1 MGDRWKGFGVAAVF
15 ALLGLGAAVWLVAVR
30 PDADAGARL
39 LIAAILGGFAAWCVC
54 GRSRAGEVRSFG
66 VGLGMLL
73 VMAAGV
79 WSWMIDSWVWAGLVR
94 LRGAAWDRLGES
106 WETVCVYVL
115 PAAGVFVAVSILSA
129 TARTT
134 AKRIAGERGRKKA
147 ESELYG
153 KAKFLERRYLKSLT
167 RRQGILLGESRD
179 GLVAYPLEGSAI
191 SFAPPRVG
199 KGATIAMNFLSP
211 DRRGWEGST
220 VVFDPRGELFPV
232 VARRRRE
239 LGRRPILLDPFGVV
253 AAHRRLEGGG
263 LHLPVWESDT
273 YNPLDF
279 VREGEE
285 AVRDIGVLVDALM
298 ERPKSDGG
306 NAKHFYESAR
316 SLISGY
322 LSWVRFK
329 VPEGERNLQKVYELL
344 AMGTDE
350 RERLF
355 AEVEATERFCGG
367 LMHMAMER
375 SRRVGDEE
383 GGSNFTTVANQ
394 LSFLN
399 YPEVIGQTGE
409 SSFDPLDLAAGDMDL
424 FVVVPDDMIDLVK
437 GWLRMWI
444 TIPYAA
450 SARRAMQ
457 KDMLIVVDEMPRIG
471 YLRPL
476 MDAYNLAAG
485 RGVHIW
491 SLAQTYSALEESW
504 GADAARTLVDLAEL
518 VQVLG
523 FPRMDV
529 AGAEKLSK
537 AIGTSTFEDRSE
549 SRSGQVVGAG
559 LLADGGTSVQES
571 HSVVREHLVTP
582 DDLMTM
588 RPDEQFV
595 IASPKDMPRD
605 AIRLKHARYWEL
617 DGIRDLAD
625 PNPYVLRKVRAA
637 LPAAA

>member
-1 MGDRWKGFGVAAVF
+1 MKKKWSILAGVAA
-15 ALLGLGAAVWLVAVR
+15 
-30 PDADAGARL
+30 
-39 LIAAILGGFAAWCVC
+39 
-54 GRSRAGEVRSFG
+54 
-66 VGLGMLL
+66 
-73 VMAAGV
+73 MAAGAGLA
-79 WSWMIDSWVWAGLVR
+79 AGLVT
-94 LRGAAWDRLGES
+94 AAPGS
-106 WETVCVYVL
+106 GIVAA
-115 PAAGVFVAVSILSA
+115 AAGAMFAVGMAVFTLLDRSPDTMVLRFGAYFGTWLVCGAGAWVQITESAVLWGLLRFQDRALDAVYESEAEFFAIFFPACGFVVLGLLWLETIRGSLKEM
-129 TARTT
+129 RRE
-134 AKRIAGERGRKKA
+134 KGRKQA
-147 ESELYG
+147 RSELYG
-153 KAKFLERRYLKSLT
+153 KAKFLERRYVKSLT
-167 RRQGILLGESRD
+167 RRQGILLGESPD

-211 DRRGWEGST
+211 DKRGWQGST
-220 VVFDPRGELFPV
+220 VVFDPRGELFPI

-263 LHLPVWESDT
+263 LHLPVWESDS

-329 VPEGERNLQKVYELL
+329 VPERERNLQKVYELL
-344 AMGTDE
+344 AMGTDD
-350 RERLF
+350 REQFF

-399 YPEVIGQTGE
+399 YPEVIGQTGT

-424 FVVVPDDMIDLVK
+424 FVVVPDDLIDLVK

-450 SARRAMQ
+450 SARRALQ

-471 YLRPL
+471 YLKPL

-529 AGAEKLSK
+529 GGAERLSK

-549 SRSGQVVGAG
+549 SRSGQVSGSG
-559 LLADGGTSVQES
+559 LLAESRTTVQES
-571 HSVVREHLVTP
+571 HSVVREQLVTP

-605 AIRLKHARYWEL
+605 ALRLKHARYWEL

-625 PNPYVLRKVRAA
+625 PNPYVIRKERAA
-637 LPAAA
+637 LPEAA

>member
-1 MGDRWKGFGVAAVF
+1 MKKRIGLLAGAVALAAGAGVAA
-15 ALLGLGAAVWLVAVR
+15 GLVMVAPGSAAVAIAVGVTFTVGMAVFMVLDRGPETASLRFGAYFGTWLVCC
-30 PDADAGARL
+30 AGAWVQIAESAVLWGL
-39 LIAAILGGFAAWCVC
+39 LRFQQRAWDVVYGSAAEFVAIFLPPGGFVL
-54 GRSRAGEVRSFG
+54 FG
-66 VGLGMLL
+66 LL
-73 VMAAGV
+73 
-79 WSWMIDSWVWAGLVR
+79 WL
-94 LRGAAWDRLGES
+94 
-106 WETVCVYVL
+106 ETVRGSL
-115 PAAGVFVAVSILSA
+115 KEM
-129 TARTT
+129 RRE
-134 AKRIAGERGRKKA
+134 KGRKQA
-147 ESELYG
+147 RSELYG
-153 KAKFLERRYLKSLT
+153 KAKFLERRHVKSLT

-279 VREGEE
+279 VREGAE

-344 AMGTDE
+344 AMGTDD

-399 YPEVIGQTGE
+399 YPEVIGQTGR

-450 SARRAMQ
+450 SARRALQ
-457 KDMLIVVDEMPRIG
+457 KDMLIIVDEMPRIG

-491 SLAQTYSALEESW
+491 SLAQTYSALVESW
-504 GADAARTLVDLAEL
+504 GADSARTLVDLAEL

-529 AGAEKLSK
+529 KGAEELSK
-537 AIGTSTFEDRSE
+537 AIGTATFENRSE
-549 SRSGQVVGAG
+549 SRSGQVAGAG
-559 LLADGGTSVQES
+559 LLADGKASVQES
-571 HSVVREHLVTP
+571 NSVVREHLVTP

-605 AIRLKHARYWEL
+605 ALRLKHARYWEL
-617 DGIRDLAD
+617 EDVRDLAD

>member
-1 MGDRWKGFGVAAVF
+1 MKKRIG
-15 ALLGLGAAVWLVAVR
+15 LLAGAAA
-30 PDADAGARL
+30 
-39 LIAAILGGFAAWCVC
+39 
-54 GRSRAGEVRSFG
+54 
-66 VGLGMLL
+66 
-73 VMAAGV
+73 MAAGAGLA
-79 WSWMIDSWVWAGLVR
+79 AGLVTVAPGSAAVAIAVGVTFTVGMAVFMVLDR
-94 LRGAAWDRLGES
+94 GPETTSLRFGAYFGTWLVCGAGVWVQVAHSAVLWGLLRFQARAWDVVNGSLAEFLAVFLPPGGFVLFGLL
-106 WETVCVYVL
+106 WLETVRGSL
-115 PAAGVFVAVSILSA
+115 KEM
-129 TARTT
+129 RRE
-134 AKRIAGERGRKKA
+134 KGRKQA
-147 ESELYG
+147 RSELYG
-153 KAKFLERRYLKSLT
+153 KAKFLERSHVKALT
-167 RRQGILLGESRD
+167 RRQGILLGESPD

-211 DRRGWEGST
+211 DRRGWQGST

-329 VPEGERNLQKVYELL
+329 VPKGERNLQKVYELL
-344 AMGTDE
+344 AMGTDD

-355 AEVEATERFCGG
+355 EEVEATERFCGG

-399 YPEVIGQTGE
+399 YPEVIGQTGR
-409 SSFDPLDLAAGDMDL
+409 SSFDPLDLAAGDIDL

-450 SARRAMQ
+450 SARRALQ

-471 YLRPL
+471 YLKPL

-537 AIGTSTFEDRSE
+537 AIGTSTFENRSE
-549 SRSGQVVGAG
+549 SRSGQVSGSG
-559 LLADGGTSVQES
+559 LLAEGKASVQES
-571 HSVVREHLVTP
+571 NSVVREHLVTP

-617 DGIRDLAD
+617 QGIRDLAD
-625 PNPYVLRKVRAA
+625 PNPYVLRKLRAA

>member
-1 MGDRWKGFGVAAVF
+1 MKKRTGMGVGAGGVAIGIAAALWLLMADTGSVAVAAVVGAMF
-15 ALLGLGAAVWLVAVR
+15 ACGMAVFTVVDRSPGTVGLRFGVYFGVWLACGAGAWLQVIDSSLFWGLLWLQGRAWAAVEGSIVVFLAMAL
-30 PDADAGARL
+30 P
-39 LIAAILGGFAAWCVC
+39 VC
-54 GRSRAGEVRSFG
+54 GFVLFGLFWIEVVR
-66 VGLGMLL
+66 
-73 VMAAGV
+73 
-79 WSWMIDSWVWAGLVR
+79 GLVKE
-94 LRGAAWDRLGES
+94 LRNE
-106 WETVCVYVL
+106 
-115 PAAGVFVAVSILSA
+115 
-129 TARTT
+129 
-134 AKRIAGERGRKKA
+134 KGRKQSR
-147 ESELYG
+147 SELYG
-153 KAKFLERRYLKSLT
+153 KAKFLERRYVKSLT
-167 RRQGILLGESRD
+167 KRQGILLGESPD

-199 KGATIAMNFLSP
+199 KGATIAMNFLCP
-211 DRRGWEGST
+211 DRRGWQGST

-253 AAHRRLEGGG
+253 GAHRRLEGGG

-279 VREGEE
+279 VRDGEE

-329 VPEGERNLQKVYELL
+329 VPEAERNLQKVYELL

-350 RERLF
+350 RERFF
-355 AEVEATERFCGG
+355 AEVEATDRFCGG

-450 SARRAMQ
+450 SARRALQ
-457 KDMLIVVDEMPRIG
+457 KDMLIIVDEMPRIG
-471 YLRPL
+471 YLKPL

-537 AIGTSTFEDRSE
+537 AIGTSTFEDRSQ
-549 SRSGQVVGAG
+549 SRTGRAAGAG
-559 LLADGGTSVQES
+559 LLGDATTSVQES
-571 HSVVREHLVTP
+571 QSVVREHLVTP

-605 AIRLKHARYWEL
+605 ALRLKHARYWEL
-617 DGIRDLAD
+617 EGIRGLAD
-625 PNPYVLRKVRAA
+625 PNPYVIRKVRAA